1 MRILTRTT
9 ITLPE
14 EILKTAKLIALHQ
27 KKSLGRIIEE
37 ALEDKIT
44 PKKRVL
50 LGDPMKLLGKYNL
63 GIGKIYKSRSDLYE
77 EHIRRK
83 MGY

>member
-1 MRILTRTT
+1 MQKLARTT

-14 EILKTAKLIALHQ
+14 EILKTAKLIALH
-27 KKSLGRIIEE
+27 KKTSLGKIIED
-37 ALEDKIT
+37 ALTDKIT

-50 LGDPMKLLGKYNL
+50 LGNPMKLLGKYNL
-63 GIGKIYKSRSDLYE
+63 GAGKIYKNRSDLYE